1 MANSTSSFLYATS
14 CYRFFAC
21 SRDSHFRSNYT
32 EIVEIHIRCLCVDF
46 CLKMRYAF
54 LKLTFG
60 DGEIMKKIF
69 YLTIFVLFAGIA
81 FAERLP
87 KNVLEMAREKIP
99 EEAQL
104 KNYSFKNNEYELLFV
119 DDTKSTYRIEIDK
132 IGNKLSLKEIKIESR
147 ASAESKNVKLELEDV
162 ESLLREKFPDVA
174 NFRIELEYDRNDR
187 AKYEVEFST
196 DEYKAEIEVNPS
208 SGEFCKQEF
217 DYYFNYDSLND

>member
-1 MANSTSSFLYATS
+1 
-14 CYRFFAC
+14 
-21 SRDSHFRSNYT
+21 
-32 EIVEIHIRCLCVDF
+32 
-46 CLKMRYAF
+46 
-54 LKLTFG
+54 
-60 DGEIMKKIF
+60 MKKIF

-87 KNVLEMAREKIP
+87 KNVLGMAREKIP

-162 ESLLREKFPDVA
+162 EALLREKFPDVA